1 MMKNLLILLCSF
13 LTFSSFSPQSGYNI
27 GDTASDFSLKNI
39 DGKMVSLA
47 NIEAKGFVVVFT
59 CNHCPFSV
67 MYEDRIIAL
76 SKKTEKLG
84 YPLIAINPNDDVKYP
99 DDSFEN
105 MKIRAKEK
113 GFKFPYLRDDSQKIA
128 KKYGAL
134 RTPHVYVL
142 KREGKELK
150 VKYIGAIDDNAE
162 DASAVKNNYVE
173 NAVIALSKNV
183 AISPETTKAIGCTI
197 KWKK

>member
-1 MMKNLLILLCSF
+1 MKNIFFLLITVLSL
-13 LTFSSFSPQSGYNI
+13 SGFVNHNGYHI
-27 GDTASDFSLKNI
+27 GDVATDFNLKGI
-39 DGKMVSLA
+39 DGKMVSMA
-47 NIEAKGFVVVFT
+47 NIKAEGFVVVFT

-67 MYEDRIIAL
+67 MYEDRIIELA
-76 SKKTEKLG
+76 KKTEKMG
-84 YPLIAINPNDDVKYP
+84 YPLIAINPNDEVQYP

-113 GFKFPYLRDDSQKIA
+113 GFNFPYLRDESQEIA
-128 KKYGAL
+128 KAYGAV

-142 KREGKELK
+142 KREGKSLI

-162 DASAVKNNYVE
+162 DADAVQNKYVE
-173 NAVIALSKNV
+173 NAVVALSNNKSIN
-183 AISPETTKAIGCTI
+183 PESTKAIGCTI

>member
-1 MMKNLLILLCSF
+1 
-13 LTFSSFSPQSGYNI
+13 
-27 GDTASDFSLKNI
+27 
-39 DGKMVSLA
+39 
-47 NIEAKGFVVVFT
+47 
-59 CNHCPFSV
+59 

-162 DASAVKNNYVE
+162 DASAVKNKYVE

>member
-1 MMKNLLILLCSF
+1 MKNILFLLFSF

-27 GDTASDFSLKNI
+27 GDIASDFSLKNI
-39 DGKMVSLA
+39 DDKMVSLA
-47 NIEAKGFVVVFT
+47 NIDAKGFVIVFT

-67 MYEDRIIAL
+67 MYEDRIISL

-84 YPLIAINPNDDVKYP
+84 YPLVAINSNDDVQYP

-113 GFKFPYLRDDSQKIA
+113 GFDFPYLRDDSQEIA

-134 RTPHVYVL
+134 RTPHIYIV
-142 KREGKELK
+142 KREGKDLK

-162 DASAVKNNYVE
+162 DATAVKNKYVE
-173 NAVIALSKNV
+173 NAVIALSKNEK
-183 AISPETTKAIGCTI
+183 INPETTKAIGCTI

>member
-1 MMKNLLILLCSF
+1 MKKLLFVLVTILSL
-13 LTFSSFSPQSGYNI
+13 SGFVNHNGYHI
-27 GDTASDFSLKNI
+27 GDIATDFNLKNV
-39 DGKMVSLA
+39 DGKMISMSG
-47 NIEAKGFVVVFT
+47 IDAKGFVVVFT

-76 SKKTEKLG
+76 AKKTEKLG
-84 YPLIAINPNDDVKYP
+84 YPLIAINPNDEVQYP

-105 MKIRAKEK
+105 MQIRAKEK
-113 GFKFPYLRDDSQKIA
+113 GFKFPYLRDENQEIA
-128 KKYGAL
+128 KTYGAL

-142 KREGKELK
+142 KRDGKSLV

-162 DASAVKNNYVE
+162 DAKAVKLRYVE
-173 NAVIALSKNV
+173 DAVTALSKNEPV
-183 AISPETTKAIGCTI
+183 NPETTKAIGCTI

>member
-1 MMKNLLILLCSF
+1 MMKNIIFLLFSF

-27 GDTASDFSLKNI
+27 GDVASDFSLKNI
-39 DGKMVSLA
+39 DDKMVSLA
-47 NIEAKGFVVVFT
+47 NIDAKGFVIVFT

-67 MYEDRIIAL
+67 MYEDRIISL

-84 YPLIAINPNDDVKYP
+84 YPLVAINSNDDIQYP

-113 GFKFPYLRDDSQKIA
+113 GFDFPYLRDDSQEIA

-134 RTPHVYVL
+134 RTPHIYIV
-142 KREGKELK
+142 KREGKDLK

-162 DASAVKNNYVE
+162 DATAVKNKYVE
-173 NAVIALSKNV
+173 NAVIALSKNEK
-183 AISPETTKAIGCTI
+183 ISPETTKAIGCTI